1 MGNYLGGSFS
11 ETEWRTLMSSLI
23 FPAVLSGLMLGA
35 VYALLALGLTLI
47 YGVLHIINF
56 AHGSLLMLALYSVY
70 FLWYYFGVDPY
81 IAIPMV
87 MPVFFV
93 LGYVLQRWLIAPM
106 SSGSEQNVLLITL
119 ALSMIIDNLALYF
132 WSSNTR
138 TADIAYAYDTVEI
151 FGAYLPLGRVIAFWA
166 AIGVAPLLWFFMA
179 YTKIG
184 SAIRAV
190 AIEKR
195 GAELVGIDVDHTYA
209 ICFGIG
215 TACVALAACL
225 LLPTFYIT
233 PQVGYTFVLVAFTT
247 VVLGGMGS
255 LPGALIA
262 GLLLGV
268 IESLCG
274 LFLGESLG
282 QIGIFLAFIL
292 ILLFKPSGIM
302 GRSRT

>member
-1 MGNYLGGSFS
+1 
-11 ETEWRTLMSSLI
+11 MSSLI
-23 FPAVLSGLMLGA
+23 LPAVLSGLTMGA
-35 VYALLALGLTLI
+35 VYALVALGLTLI

-56 AHGSLLMLALYSVY
+56 AHGSLLMLALYAAY
-70 FLWYYFGVDPY
+70 FLFVHMGVDPY
-81 IAIPMV
+81 LAIPILL
-87 MPVFFV
+87 PVFFC

-106 SSGSEQNVLLITL
+106 SGGSEQNVLLVTL
-119 ALSMIIDNLALYF
+119 ALALIIDNLALYF
-132 WSSNTR
+132 WTSNTR
-138 TADIAYAYDTVEI
+138 SVDIPYAYNTVE
-151 FGAYLPLGRVIAFWA
+151 FLGAYLPLGRVIAFFA
-166 AIGVAPLLWFFMA
+166 ALAAAPLLWLFM
-179 YTKIG
+179 TRTRTG

-195 GAELVGIDVDHTYA
+195 GAEIVGIDVNHTYA

-225 LLPTFYIT
+225 LLPTFYVT

-282 QIGIFLAFIL
+282 QIGIFIAFIL
-292 ILLFKPSGIM
+292 ILLFKPSGLL
-302 GRSRT
+302 GRRAA

>member
-1 MGNYLGGSFS
+1 
-11 ETEWRTLMSSLI
+11 MSSLI
-23 FPAVLSGLMLGA
+23 LPAVLSGLTMGA
-35 VYALLALGLTLI
+35 VYALVALGLTLI

-56 AHGSLLMLALYSVY
+56 AHGSLLMLALYAAY
-70 FLWYYFGVDPY
+70 FLFVHIGLDPY
-81 IAIPMV
+81 LAIPILL
-87 MPVFFV
+87 PVFFC

-106 SSGSEQNVLLITL
+106 SGGSEQNVLLVTL
-119 ALSMIIDNLALYF
+119 ALALIIDNLALYF
-132 WSSNTR
+132 WTSNTR
-138 TADIAYAYDTVEI
+138 SVDIAYAYNTVE
-151 FGAYLPLGRVIAFWA
+151 FLGAYLPLGRVIAFFA
-166 AIGVAPLLWFFMA
+166 ALAAAPLLWLFM
-179 YTKIG
+179 TRTRTG

-195 GAELVGIDVDHTYA
+195 GAEIVGIDVNHTYA

-225 LLPTFYIT
+225 LLPTFYVT

-282 QIGIFLAFIL
+282 QIGIFIAFIL
-292 ILLFKPSGIM
+292 ILLFKPSGLL
-302 GRSRT
+302 GRRAA

>member
-1 MGNYLGGSFS
+1 
-11 ETEWRTLMSSLI
+11 MSSLI
-23 FPAVLSGLMLGA
+23 LPAVLSGLMMGA
-35 VYALLALGLTLI
+35 VYALIALGLTLI

-56 AHGSLLMLALYSVY
+56 AHGSLLMLALFAVY
-70 FLWYYFGVDPY
+70 FLNFYLGIDPY
-81 IAIPMV
+81 LAIPIV
-87 MPVFFV
+87 LPIFFA
-93 LGYVLQRWLIAPM
+93 LGYALQRGLISPM

-132 WSSNTR
+132 WTSNTR
-138 TADIAYAYDTVEI
+138 SVDIPYAYDTVEVL
-151 FGAYLPLGRVIAFWA
+151 GAFLPLGRVIAFGA
-166 AIGVAPLLWFFMA
+166 ALAAAPLLWLFMA
-179 YTKIG
+179 HTRTG

-195 GAELVGIDVDHTYA
+195 GAELVGIDVNHTYA
-209 ICFGIG
+209 VCFGIG

-225 LLPTFYIT
+225 LLPTFYVT

-255 LPGALIA
+255 LLGALIA

-282 QIGIFLAFIL
+282 QIGIFVAFIL
-292 ILLFKPSGIM
+292 ILLFKPSGLLGKV
-302 GRSRT
+302 GR